1 MVQMTD
7 WCCNFTDDKTSKV
20 PREFVA
26 GSSPSRRPSPR
37 RQVEAKR
44 PPSRVSGPSRGL
56 QNKIALRNSEQQY
69 SQDKTALQRRNCSD
83 RIDRNRTTY
92 NSSVDRWA
100 QRGQSRDRGVRR
112 TDSRHN
118 RQDRKTEV
126 ADKDERRGRDR
137 VKKNGRYKDRDIHHD
152 LGRGGQK
159 GLSQSRRPPR
169 TMVEP
174 QNREKRATSLE
185 VYRHRDIRRSS
196 SRDHQ
201 SRNNE
206 HYRFSSSDR
215 HADLRRDTRFR
226 NLHHV
231 ERESS
236 GEDRCH
242 DHEHLGDSQDS
253 LVRESCT
260 ESWASTEGNSRH
272 SSQIAQEKLGGS
284 RLITRRYSPSP
295 RRRSP
300 DRRYSSPTRV
310 PDYHRRHSPERRH
323 PSHSPQRRMQ
333 TPETRRSESSS
344 RLGLMVTSE
353 QLMSQKQ
360 RLRPVRPAALS
371 DLSNI
376 PEHSLN
382 DISLILKTAMT
393 KRRDAF
399 DEELSG
405 RDTFHSEDL
414 DWSDWHWTPLS
425 EEWSLFPPN
434 KYHKT
439 KITTFSGIEVSPFVH
454 PLTPWWTAVAN
465 VWLWWQT
472 ALQIPFFVNCTDQN

>member
-1 MVQMTD
+1 MDFLNYCCYAKLLTD
-7 WCCNFTDDKTSKV
+7 NVTFTDDKTSKV
-20 PREFVA
+20 PQEFVT

-37 RQVEAKR
+37 RHVEAKR
-44 PPSRVSGPSRGL
+44 PSSRVNGPGRGL
-56 QNKIALRNSEQQY
+56 QNKIALRDSEQQY
-69 SQDKTALQRRNCSD
+69 SQDKTAIQRRNGSE
-83 RIDRNRTTY
+83 RVDRNRATY

-100 QRGQSRDRGVRR
+100 AQRGQSRERGVRR
-112 TDSRHN
+112 AESRHN
-118 RQDRKTEV
+118 RQDRRIDV
-126 ADKDERRGRDR
+126 ADKEERRGRDR
-137 VKKNGRYKDRDIHHD
+137 VKKYGRYKDRDIHHES
-152 LGRGGQK
+152 GRGGQK
-159 GLSQSRRPPR
+159 GHSQSRRPPR
-169 TMVEP
+169 TMAEP
-174 QNREKRATSLE
+174 QKREKRATSLE

-196 SRDHQ
+196 SRDHH
-201 SRNNE
+201 SRNND
-206 HYRFSSSDR
+206 HHRFSSSDR
-215 HADLRRDTRFR
+215 HADLRRDNLYR
-226 NLHHV
+226 NLHHI

-236 GEDRCH
+236 GEDRHH
-242 DHEHLGDSQDS
+242 DHEHMGDSQDS

-272 SSQIAQEKLGGS
+272 SSHIAQEKLDGS
-284 RLITRRYSPSP
+284 HLINRRYSPSP

-300 DRRYSSPTRV
+300 DHRYSSPTRA
-310 PDYHRRHSPERRH
+310 PDYHRRRSPDRRH
-323 PSHSPQRRMQ
+323 PSHSPQRRMR

-405 RDTFHSEDL
+405 HETFHSEDL
-414 DWSDWHWTPLS
+414 EWSDWH
-425 EEWSLFPPN
+425 
-434 KYHKT
+434 
-439 KITTFSGIEVSPFVH
+439 
-454 PLTPWWTAVAN
+454 
-465 VWLWWQT
+465 
-472 ALQIPFFVNCTDQN
+472 